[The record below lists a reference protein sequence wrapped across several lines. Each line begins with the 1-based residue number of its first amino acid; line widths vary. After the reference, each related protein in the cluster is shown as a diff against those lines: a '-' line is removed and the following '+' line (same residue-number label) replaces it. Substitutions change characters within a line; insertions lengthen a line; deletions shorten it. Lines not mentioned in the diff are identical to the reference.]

1 MRVTLWEKDFAL
13 PQQSIG
19 GLMDLMPTA
28 LSRVMSCAGGTQS
41 FSNGEDLMNGGER
54 WPLVET
60 YSPYIVIY
68 DQELIT
74 VLDNNG
80 QYNIYRRDDFSRL
93 DGAEPTVPVLIDAL
107 KDLKRFS
114 GRARD

>member
-1 MRVTLWEKDFAL
+1 
-13 PQQSIG
+13 
-19 GLMDLMPTA
+19 MPFTE
-28 LSRVMSCAGGTQS
+28 MAGGVTGTFQS